1 MGAAAAGGVDTP
13 CDSGGLSGRGG
24 GRGTVKGKLGFT
36 VLSSANVFCGG
47 SRSANSNKDN
57 TLAVK
62 PSVGRE

>member
-36 VLSSANVFCGG
+36 VLSSANVLCGR
-47 SRSANSNKDN
+47 SRAAISKSENK
-57 TLAVK
+57 LAVK